1 VLQGVEVGDEDDDV
15 DDIADVVRCFAV

>member
-1 VLQGVEVGDEDDDV
+1 VLQGVEVEDEDDDV